1 MNLKRAIFCRHPS
14 WFARVRVQAMSA
26 LLLLVL
32 VRPILASEGGVPPI
46 VMHTLKPLQLITDGL
61 SGGLLDTRLLSLGAQ
76 QAHSYT
82 VKFSDL
88 QQIQQAQLLVWMG
101 AEFEHYLQKPLDALQ
116 PTVLDFAWLVS
127 QGDAH
132 GGEALVEHL
141 WLDPAIVAGRI
152 SRLAEKLAQVQPSR
166 RSEFQ
171 RRATEF
177 AAHVLKIDAE
187 MIALFAPYKGRGVV
201 ADHHGVELFLRR
213 YGLRY
218 VGSLQSANHSSL
230 SLKQVRRLRKEVRLK
245 NAECVVLSEPH
256 AGTDLLQIFSGLEI
270 ATAQVDILGEQA
282 DSYEQLIRQLG
293 ESIASCLN
301 KE

>member
-1 MNLKRAIFCRHPS
+1 MNLKRTNFCMHRSRLRAIRL
-14 WFARVRVQAMSA
+14 QAIVAVMM
-26 LLLLVL
+26 LLL
-32 VRPILASEGGVPPI
+32 VRPILANEGRSQPI
-46 VMHTLKPLQLITDGL
+46 VMHTLKPLQLITNGL
-61 SGGLLDTRLLSLGAQ
+61 SGDLLDTRLLSLGAQ

-88 QQIQQAQLLVWMG
+88 QKIQQSQLLVWMG

-116 PTVLDFAWLVS
+116 PAVLDFAWLS
-127 QGDAH
+127 ASAAH

-141 WLDPAIVAGRI
+141 WLDPAIVASRI
-152 SRLAEKLAQVQPSR
+152 SRLAEKLAQVQPDQR
-166 RSEFQ
+166 TEYN
-171 RRATEF
+171 RRATVF
-177 AAHVLKIDAE
+177 TARVLKLDAE

-201 ADHHGVELFLRR
+201 ADHHGIELFLRR

-230 SLKQVRRLRKEVRLK
+230 SLKQVRRLRTEVRLK
-245 NAECVVLSEPH
+245 NAECVVLSDPH

-282 DSYEQLIRQLG
+282 DTYEQLIRQLG
-293 ESIASCLN
+293 ENIASCLS
-301 KE
+301 KQ

>member
-1 MNLKRAIFCRHPS
+1 MKKLLTL
-14 WFARVRVQAMSA
+14 SA
-26 LLLLVL
+26 LACSVIAPTAMAAEEVNVYSYRQPFLVEPMFKEFTKETGIK
-32 VRPILASEGGVPPI
+32 VN
-46 VMHTLKPLQLITDGL
+46 
-61 SGGLLDTRLLSLGAQ
+61 
-76 QAHSYT
+76 
-82 VKFSDL
+82 VKF
-88 QQIQQAQLLVWMG
+88 AKKG
-101 AEFEHYLQKPLDALQ
+101 
-116 PTVLDFAWLVS
+116 
-127 QGDAH
+127 
-132 GGEALVEHL
+132 
-141 WLDPAIVAGRI
+141 
-152 SRLAEKLAQVQPSR
+152 LAEKLAQVQPSR

-177 AAHVLKIDAE
+177 ATHVLKIDAE

-282 DSYEQLIRQLG
+282 DSYGQLIRQLG